1 MERTRAR
8 GARTYLAALV
18 AGLAILAAAAPAS
31 ARTRASGVGFEVE
44 SLNGSGNNLAHP
56 TWGEA
61 GTVYQ
66 RMTTPRYADGVGEM
80 VEGPN
85 ARYISNRVYNSLGVD
100 LVSERDVSQWVWVW
114 GQFLDHTFGRA
125 ETGEEEAPIPF
136 NASDPLESFT
146 DTLGSIPFNRDAVA
160 PGTGTGPGNPRE
172 QVNTMGSYIDAASV
186 YGNTQSRLEW
196 LRTGPDDGNPA
207 KAGSKLLL
215 PHNYLPLATARHN
228 VYGAPSMV
236 LEGALSNN
244 PENSIVAGDV
254 RGNENAELT
263 GATTL
268 LAREHNRIVAKLPAS
283 LSSEEKFQIARR
295 VVAAEEQ
302 YITFN
307 EFLPAVGVTLKP
319 YEGYEPSVDSELEDE
334 FAVIGYRAH
343 SMVNGEENLVV
354 PATYYR
360 SAQQSKL
367 RSMGIEVKP
376 VAGSKPAK
384 LELTISQ
391 NAAFFDPAVVST
403 VGLGPLLSGLAGEP
417 GYKNDEQIDNSLR
430 SVLFGIPGPGTE
442 PATCDAEPT
451 TPGCFSVV
459 EDLGAIDIQRARDTG
474 MPSYNELR
482 VAAGLTPRTTFAQ
495 VTGESTEEF
504 PTNDPLVSL
513 TDPIEDPHI
522 MEFTS
527 LRNYYGEPV
536 GPNERPV
543 SGTRRTTLAAR
554 LKAIYGSVENLDAY
568 VGMVAEPHVT
578 GSDLGELQLAL
589 WRKQFEALRDGDR
602 FYYLNDPELAAIE
615 DHYGISYKHSLTE
628 LIELNTTK
636 YGSLPTDAF
645 FAPTPARAH

>member
-403 VGLGPLLSGLAGEP
+403 VGLGPLLSGLARRTWLQERRA
-417 GYKNDEQIDNSLR
+417 DRQLTALR
-430 SVLFGIPGPGTE
+430 PVRDSGARNRTRDVRRRTDHARAASASWRISGRSTSSARGT
-442 PATCDAEPT
+442 PAC
-451 TPGCFSVV
+451 
-459 EDLGAIDIQRARDTG
+459 RR
-474 MPSYNELR
+474 YNELR

-495 VTGESTEEF
+495 AAGESAEEF
-504 PTNDPLVSL
+504 PTNDP
-513 TDPIEDPHI
+513 DWC
-522 MEFTS
+522 
-527 LRNYYGEPV
+527 R
-536 GPNERPV
+536 
-543 SGTRRTTLAAR
+543 
-554 LKAIYGSVENLDAY
+554 
-568 VGMVAEPHVT
+568 
-578 GSDLGELQLAL
+578 
-589 WRKQFEALRDGDR
+589 
-602 FYYLNDPELAAIE
+602 
-615 DHYGISYKHSLTE
+615 
-628 LIELNTTK
+628 
-636 YGSLPTDAF
+636 
-645 FAPTPARAH
+645 

>member
-215 PHNYLPLATARHN
+215 PTTICHSPPRGTTCTALRRWCSK
-228 VYGAPSMV
+228 GRSPTD
-236 LEGALSNN
+236 

-268 LAREHNRIVAKLPAS
+268 LAREHNRIVDQTPGLAELGR
-283 LSSEEKFQIARR
+283 KFQIARHGR
-295 VVAAEEQ
+295 RRRG
-302 YITFN
+302 
-307 EFLPAVGVTLKP
+307 AVHHLQRI
-319 YEGYEPSVDSELEDE
+319 PS
-334 FAVIGYRAH
+334 R
-343 SMVNGEENLVV
+343 
-354 PATYYR
+354 P
-360 SAQQSKL
+360 
-367 RSMGIEVKP
+367 
-376 VAGSKPAK
+376 
-384 LELTISQ
+384 
-391 NAAFFDPAVVST
+391 
-403 VGLGPLLSGLAGEP
+403 SG
-417 GYKNDEQIDNSLR
+417 
-430 SVLFGIPGPGTE
+430 
-442 PATCDAEPT
+442 
-451 TPGCFSVV
+451 
-459 EDLGAIDIQRARDTG
+459 
-474 MPSYNELR
+474 
-482 VAAGLTPRTTFAQ
+482 
-495 VTGESTEEF
+495 
-504 PTNDPLVSL
+504 
-513 TDPIEDPHI
+513 
-522 MEFTS
+522 
-527 LRNYYGEPV
+527 
-536 GPNERPV
+536 
-543 SGTRRTTLAAR
+543 
-554 LKAIYGSVENLDAY
+554 
-568 VGMVAEPHVT
+568 
-578 GSDLGELQLAL
+578 
-589 WRKQFEALRDGDR
+589 
-602 FYYLNDPELAAIE
+602 
-615 DHYGISYKHSLTE
+615 
-628 LIELNTTK
+628 
-636 YGSLPTDAF
+636 
-645 FAPTPARAH
+645 